1 MTKSAIDLANG
12 RPIFVNRKDQI
23 FTKSLLIMPILGGIF
38 LSRFA
43 IPIFGSQLAI
53 SLISTVISAVGLVS
67 IGKLR
72 VNVPRFILF
81 TLSLA
86 AVLLSAACAAGVRFS
101 LTSLLL
107 FAVLYL
113 GYVFVVDTDT
123 DIYPWVISAFRKI
136 CVIVAICGILQYFG
150 QFLLPGPQLFT
161 FDDYFPKSYLQ
172 LYHYVDPV
180 APGRNKSNGFF
191 LPEPSIF
198 GQLMALALI
207 LELGVF
213 RNIPRIL
220 LYCIAQYVAFSGT
233 GIMLCAFFVPF
244 FLARE
249 RNPFVILA
257 AIGVGIVLLTSW
269 GSSFMQPFDRVGE
282 FGATRSSA
290 FARFIS
296 PFYLFDEY
304 IFDNSR
310 SVLFGLGPGSI
321 ETFFNN
327 FYTDV
332 FDPTWGKLLFEYGL
346 VGSLPFAAFI
356 LSCFFLDTRTRWL
369 SGALFINYL
378 IMGGY
383 LLSTPWNGIIL
394 SLAIWHR
401 SPVGQMRRHH
411 DQLRKLKTSNNL
423 AVLGG
428 S

>member
-207 LELGVF
+207 LEIG
-213 RNIPRIL
+213 
-220 LYCIAQYVAFSGT
+220 
-233 GIMLCAFFVPF
+233 FF
-244 FLARE
+244 
-249 RNPFVILA
+249 
-257 AIGVGIVLLTSW
+257 
-269 GSSFMQPFDRVGE
+269 
-282 FGATRSSA
+282 
-290 FARFIS
+290 
-296 PFYLFDEY
+296 
-304 IFDNSR
+304 
-310 SVLFGLGPGSI
+310 
-321 ETFFNN
+321 
-327 FYTDV
+327 
-332 FDPTWGKLLFEYGL
+332 
-346 VGSLPFAAFI
+346 
-356 LSCFFLDTRTRWL
+356 
-369 SGALFINYL
+369 
-378 IMGGY
+378 
-383 LLSTPWNGIIL
+383 
-394 SLAIWHR
+394 
-401 SPVGQMRRHH
+401 
-411 DQLRKLKTSNNL
+411 
-423 AVLGG
+423 
-428 S
+428 

>member
-1 MTKSAIDLANG
+1 MTRSAVDLAKG
-12 RPIFVNRKDQI
+12 SPSFVNSKDQVI
-23 FTKSLLIMPILGGIF
+23 TQSLLILPILGGVF

-43 IPIFGSQLAI
+43 IPIFGTQLAI
-53 SLISTVISAVGLVS
+53 SLIATMISAVGLAAL
-67 IGKLR
+67 GKLR

-86 AVLLSAACAAGVRFS
+86 AILLSAACTVGGRFS

-136 CVIVAICGILQYFG
+136 CVIIAICGIFQYFG

-161 FDDYFPKSYLQ
+161 FEDYIPKSYLQ

-180 APGRNKSNGFF
+180 SPGRNKSNGFF

-207 LELGVF
+207 LEIGFF
-213 RNIPRIL
+213 RNTSRIL

-233 GIMLCAFFVPF
+233 GIMLCAFFIPL

-249 RNPFVILA
+249 RNPFLVLA

-269 GSSFMQPFDRVGE
+269 GSSFMQPFDRAGE

-304 IFDNSR
+304 IFNNTR
-310 SVLFGLGPGSI
+310 SVLYGLGPGSI

-327 FYTDV
+327 FYTEV
-332 FDPTWGKLLFEYGL
+332 HDPTWGKLFFEYGL

-401 SPVGQMRRHH
+401 SSVRQTRRRH
-411 DQLRKLKTSNNL
+411 DQRRLHPDIPKTR
-423 AVLGG
+423 VFTG
-428 S
+428 